1 MAASDTR
8 GPLAGLR
15 VLDLTEHMAGPFCTM
30 ILADMGAEVLK
41 VERPGKGDSSRSMGD
56 GAERNPFFRYINRN
70 KKSVTLDYKGPVGRE
85 VFLRLVRSVDVLVE
99 NYRATV
105 MERAGLG
112 YAVLAGENP
121 RLVYAQLSG
130 FGADG
135 PYRDKGGLDLIAQGM
150 GGLMHVTG
158 EPDGPPTSVGQP
170 ICDLG
175 TGMWGVQG
183 ILAALYER
191 ERTGHGQKVDCSLL
205 ETALGF
211 SGWTGAAWLVDGRE
225 PTRQGAR
232 HRQNAPYQ
240 RFATQDGYM
249 MIGAATQYLWERC
262 ARALG
267 RGEWIN
273 DLRFR
278 RNTDRLRHR
287 EALEKEIERVL
298 GTQPTAHW
306 VAALDAAGVPSGPVN
321 TYTQLFADP
330 QVRHLEMVVHAD
342 DPELGRVPHVRMP
355 VRLSRSQ
362 VAVRSVAPKLAHG
375 RGPERARIHPGRAG
389 GAQARARDLTAGRG
403 SAAEGIPRPEPGGDR
418 TPRHPGGKDLVLDT
432 LALEDEQAIEAGR
445 HVDRAVA
452 AVEAQHA
459 AVARPP
465 GGVGVVDRRHATV
478 RATAGWRR
486 ERVAMARVDGAS
498 SRVPGNLDL
507 HPVEPEIGLA
517 VQRVPQGEEDG
528 PERGELRGHLVG
540 IDPRDRVAADGSV
553 DTIRGTPAE
562 SRRA

>member
-1 MAASDTR
+1 MAASDAR

-56 GAERNPFFRYINRN
+56 GTERNPFFRYINRN

-85 VFLRLVRSVDVLVE
+85 VFLRLMRSVDVLVE

-112 YAVLAGENP
+112 YAVLAAENP

-158 EPDGPPTSVGQP
+158 EADGPPTSVGQP

-240 RFATQDGYM
+240 RFATQDGHM
-249 MIGAATQYLWERC
+249 MIGAATQDLWERC

-267 RGEWIN
+267 QGEWI
-273 DLRFR
+273 DDPRFL

-287 EALEKEIERVL
+287 EALEKEIEHVL

-306 VAALDAAGVPSGPVN
+306 VAVLDAAGVPSGPVN
-321 TYTQLFADP
+321 TYAQLFADP
-330 QVRHLEMVVHAD
+330 QVRHLGMVAYAD
-342 DPELGRVPHVRMP
+342 DPELGRVPHVRTP
-355 VRLSRSQ
+355 VRLSRSR
-362 VAVRSVAPKLAHG
+362 VAVRSVAPKLGAH
-375 RGPERARIHPGRAG
+375 
-389 GAQARARDLTAGRG
+389 TAEVLKGLG
-403 SAAEGIPRPEPGGDR
+403 YTPAELE
-418 TPRHPGGKDLVLDT
+418 
-432 LALEDEQAIEAGR
+432 AL
-445 HVDRAVA
+445 
-452 AVEAQHA
+452 
-459 AVARPP
+459 
-465 GGVGVVDRRHATV
+465 
-478 RATAGWRR
+478 RR
-486 ERVAMARVDGAS
+486 ERA
-498 SRVPGNLDL
+498 
-507 HPVEPEIGLA
+507 I
-517 VQRVPQGEEDG
+517 
-528 PERGELRGHLVG
+528 
-540 IDPRDRVAADGSV
+540 
-553 DTIRGTPAE
+553 
-562 SRRA
+562 

>member
-1 MAASDTR
+1 MAASDAP
-8 GPLAGLR
+8 GPLGGLR

-30 ILADMGAEVLK
+30 ILADMGAEVVK

-56 GAERNPFFRYINRN
+56 GGERNPFFRYINRN
-70 KKSVTLDYKGPVGRE
+70 KKSVTLDYKGPPGRE

-112 YAVLAGENP
+112 YAVLAAENP

-191 ERTGHGQKVDCSLL
+191 ERTGRGQKVECSLL

-240 RFATQDGYM
+240 RFATQDGFM
-249 MIGAATQYLWERC
+249 MIGAATQDLWERC

-267 RGEWIN
+267 RGEWI
-273 DLRFR
+273 DDPRFR

-287 EALEKEIERVL
+287 EALEQEIERVL
-298 GTQPTAHW
+298 RTQPTAHW

-321 TYTQLFADP
+321 TYTQIFADP
-330 QVRHLEMVVHAD
+330 QVRHLEMVAHAD
-342 DPELGRVPHVRMP
+342 DPELGRIPHVRTP
-355 VRLSRSQ
+355 VRLSRSR
-362 VAVRSVAPKLAHG
+362 VAVRRVAPKL
-375 RGPERARIHPGRAG
+375 
-389 GAQARARDLTAGRG
+389 GADTEEVLKSLGYTPVDVEGLRQARA
-403 SAAEGIPRPEPGGDR
+403 I
-418 TPRHPGGKDLVLDT
+418 
-432 LALEDEQAIEAGR
+432 
-445 HVDRAVA
+445 
-452 AVEAQHA
+452 
-459 AVARPP
+459 
-465 GGVGVVDRRHATV
+465 
-478 RATAGWRR
+478 
-486 ERVAMARVDGAS
+486 
-498 SRVPGNLDL
+498 
-507 HPVEPEIGLA
+507 
-517 VQRVPQGEEDG
+517 
-528 PERGELRGHLVG
+528 
-540 IDPRDRVAADGSV
+540 
-553 DTIRGTPAE
+553 
-562 SRRA
+562 

>member
-1 MAASDTR
+1 MAPTDAQ

-41 VERPGKGDSSRSMGD
+41 VERPGKGDSSRAMGE
-56 GAERNPFFRYINRN
+56 GGERNPFFLYINRN
-70 KKSVTLDYKGPVGRE
+70 KKSVSLDYKGPAGRE

-112 YAVLAGENP
+112 YAALAAENP

-158 EPDGPPTSVGQP
+158 EADGPPTSVGQP

-191 ERTGHGQKVDCSLL
+191 QRTGRGQKVDCSLL

-211 SGWTGAAWLVDGRE
+211 SGWTSAAWLVDGRE

-240 RFATQDGYM
+240 RFATRDGHM
-249 MIGAATQYLWERC
+249 MIGAATQDLWERC

-267 RGEWIN
+267 RAEWI
-273 DLRFR
+273 DDPRFR
-278 RNTDRLRHR
+278 RNADRLRHR
-287 EALEKEIERVL
+287 ETLEKEIEQVL
-298 GTQPTAHW
+298 GSQQTAHW

-321 TYTQLFADP
+321 TYAQIFDDP
-330 QVRHLEMVVHAD
+330 QVRHLGMVTHAD
-342 DPELGRVPHVRMP
+342 DPELGRVPHVRTP
-355 VRLSRSQ
+355 VRLSRSR
-362 VAVRSVAPKLAHG
+362 VAVRSVAPKL
-375 RGPERARIHPGRAG
+375 
-389 GAQARARDLTAGRG
+389 GADTAEILQGLGYTPADVESLRQARA
-403 SAAEGIPRPEPGGDR
+403 I
-418 TPRHPGGKDLVLDT
+418 
-432 LALEDEQAIEAGR
+432 
-445 HVDRAVA
+445 
-452 AVEAQHA
+452 
-459 AVARPP
+459 
-465 GGVGVVDRRHATV
+465 
-478 RATAGWRR
+478 
-486 ERVAMARVDGAS
+486 
-498 SRVPGNLDL
+498 
-507 HPVEPEIGLA
+507 
-517 VQRVPQGEEDG
+517 
-528 PERGELRGHLVG
+528 
-540 IDPRDRVAADGSV
+540 
-553 DTIRGTPAE
+553 
-562 SRRA
+562 